1 MDMFLVVLSI
11 VWSVLCIILFF
22 KVWGMCN
29 DVAEMKDRFAK
40 VFPTDDEKKA
50 MALQQKSY
58 IGSTSNAEQ
67 EATEINDFKVG
78 DSVIY
83 EPMNRRMIIKRI
95 GSGGLLQCVSYKP
108 DGKEEYEGTY
118 KPEQVKKL

>member
-1 MDMFLVVLSI
+1 MDVILILLSIFLVILSI
-11 VWSVLCIILFF
+11 YLTF
-22 KVWGMCN
+22 KFLGMCN
-29 DVAEMKDRFAK
+29 DIAEMKDRFAK

-67 EATEINDFKVG
+67 EAIEINGFKVG

-83 EPMNRRMIIKRI
+83 EPMDRRMIIKRI
-95 GSGGLLQCVSYKP
+95 GSNGLLQCVSYKP
-108 DGKEEYEGTY
+108 NGKEEYEGTY
-118 KPEQVKKL
+118 KPEQVRKL

>member
-1 MDMFLVVLSI
+1 MEIFLAVVSI

-67 EATEINDFKVG
+67 EVTEINGFKVG

-95 GSGGLLQCVSYKP
+95 GSNGILQCVSYKP
-108 DGKEEYEGTY
+108 DGKEEYEGAY

>member
-1 MDMFLVVLSI
+1 MDIFLVVVSI

-29 DVAEMKDRFAK
+29 DVAEMKNRFAK

-67 EATEINDFKVG
+67 EATEINGFKVG

-95 GSGGLLQCVSYKP
+95 GWGGLLHCVSYKP
-108 DGKEEYEGTY
+108 DGKEEYEGAY

>member
-67 EATEINDFKVG
+67 EATEINGFKVG

-83 EPMNRRMIIKRI
+83 EPMDRRMIIKRI
-95 GSGGLLQCVSYKP
+95 GSNGLLQCVSYKSN
-108 DGKEEYEGTY
+108 GKEEYEGTY
-118 KPEQVKKL
+118 KPEQVRKL

>member
-1 MDMFLVVLSI
+1 MDVILILLSIFLVILSI
-11 VWSVLCIILFF
+11 YLTF
-22 KVWGMCN
+22 KFLGMCN
-29 DVAEMKDRFAK
+29 DIAEMKDRFAK
-40 VFPTDDEKKA
+40 VLPTDDEKKA

-67 EATEINDFKVG
+67 EVTEINGFKVG

-95 GSGGLLQCVSYKP
+95 GSNGILQCVSYKP
-108 DGKEEYEGTY
+108 DGKEEYEGAY

>member
-1 MDMFLVVLSI
+1 MEIFLAVVSI

-95 GSGGLLQCVSYKP
+95 GSNGLLQCVSYKP

>member
-67 EATEINDFKVG
+67 EETEINGFKVG
-78 DSVIY
+78 DYVIY

-95 GSGGLLQCVSYKP
+95 GSNGLLQCVSYKP